1 MGKQV
6 RKYNPGFLTTEEL
19 VDSFCVR
26 TAEFGLIVQT
36 LREST
41 GNSNSHQIVIGPRGS
56 GKTTLLLRV
65 AAEVDRDADLRSTW
79 FPIVF
84 AEESYEVATCGEF
97 WLQCLDNL
105 AQQAPPEYEQADLH
119 LALDEFRTIQD
130 DRVLADRCLAA
141 ILDFADSVGKRLVLI
156 VENLNTLF
164 NDIGDPDVGWQL
176 RKTLQDEPRILLLG
190 SATARFV
197 EIDNSSRA
205 LYDLFQVHMLSRLT
219 PEGCATL
226 WRSVS
231 GRDIDVRVVRS
242 LQILT
247 GGNPRLLVIVAQFG
261 AQLSFGDLMRDLLDL
276 VDDHTEY
283 FRSHLEALGP
293 QERRVYVALA
303 VLWKPATAKQVS
315 DRSRIP
321 TSQCSSLLGRLVRRG
336 AVVRSGGTRHRRE
349 YYLAE
354 RMYNIYYLL
363 RNSKG
368 TDSVVE
374 ALVQFMASYYS
385 PAELDSIRE
394 QISKEST
401 SADEL
406 TRGMIQ
412 SALNRLAAT
421 SGPDSEATI
430 VPDHGSSAPLSEVG
444 DMVERARRLLG
455 EDECDQ
461 AIEVCD
467 EIVLR
472 ARQGDPSGSDQH
484 FADALFVK
492 SIALGRLEQF
502 EAAIAACDNILD
514 HLGESDSPDIGRAVA
529 TAFAMKVGM
538 FGQLGRHDKVLEA
551 SEAFLDRFESRD
563 SPATELQRS
572 RVLFSKG
579 VALIESGEPQRAY
592 ALFDKLIGRFNSNH
606 SVEVQE
612 YVARAHLAKGGL
624 LEEQERVGEALNAYG
639 VISDRFGSSKASRIV
654 VVVASA
660 LLAKGDLLRKC
671 GRFDEAREIF
681 AIVANRLKDYDSPD
695 LLELSLMAELN
706 GATMLAFGGDS
717 EGAQQ
722 AYDAII
728 DRFLTI
734 SLPWI
739 PEALV
744 ATLLNKGNS
753 LAGASR
759 YNESLAAYN
768 RAIDLNGESRSPTV
782 LEMVRCALVGR
793 AGSELAL
800 GRVSKAIATIDEV
813 LAWTESDEFGL
824 IVSVRMLRAE
834 AHFDLGDEPAC
845 RAELATVLKLL
856 PDVSPVD
863 QASIWA
869 LINFAARLGPR
880 PMLELIQESPSERIL
895 LPLATALRRELD
907 IESKVPRE
915 VEEVANDIRKDLAL
929 LSQGRPR

>member
-6 RKYNPGFLTTEEL
+6 RKYNPGFLTPEEL

-65 AAEVDRDADLRSTW
+65 AAEVNRDPDLQSAW

-105 AQQAPPEYEQADLH
+105 AQQAPREYDQADLH
-119 LALDEFRTIQD
+119 LALDEFRSVQD
-130 DRVLADRCLAA
+130 DRTLADRCLAA
-141 ILDFADSVGKRLVLI
+141 ILDFADSAGKRLVLI

-164 NDIGDPDVGWQL
+164 DDIGDPDVGWQL
-176 RKTLQDEPRILLLG
+176 RKTLQDEPRVLLLG
-190 SATARFV
+190 SATARFE
-197 EIDNSSRA
+197 EIDNSGRA
-205 LYDLFQVHMLSRLT
+205 LYDLFQVHTLSRLT

-226 WRSVS
+226 WKSVS

-261 AQLSFGDLMRDLLDL
+261 AQLSFRELMGDLLNL
-276 VDDHTEY
+276 VDEHTEY
-283 FRSHLEALGP
+283 FRSHLESLGT
-293 QERRVYVALA
+293 QERRVYLALA

-315 DRSRIP
+315 GRARIP
-321 TSQCSSLLGRLVRRG
+321 TSQCSSLLGRLVQRG

-363 RNSKG
+363 RTSRG
-368 TDSVVE
+368 ADSVVE
-374 ALVQFMASYYS
+374 ALVLFMASYYS
-385 PAELDSIRE
+385 PAELDSIRK

-406 TRGMIQ
+406 TRGMMQ
-412 SALNRLAAT
+412 SALHRLAAT
-421 SGPDSEATI
+421 IDLGREAI
-430 VPDHGSSAPLSEVG
+430 VPDHASSAPLSEVG

-472 ARQGDPSGSDQH
+472 TRQGDPSGSDQH

-492 SIALGRLEQF
+492 SIALGRLDQI
-502 EAAIAACDNILD
+502 EAAIVACDNILGR
-514 HLGESDSPDIGRAVA
+514 LGESDSPEIGGAVA

-538 FGQLGRHDKVLEA
+538 FGQLGRHEKVLEA

-563 SPATELQRS
+563 SPATELQRAG
-572 RVLFSKG
+572 VLFSKG
-579 VALIESGEPQRAY
+579 VALIESGQAQT
-592 ALFDKLIGRFNSNH
+592 AHGLFDELIGRFNSNH

-624 LEEQERVGEALNAYG
+624 LEEQGRVGEALNAYG
-639 VISDRFGSSKASRIV
+639 IISDRFGSSKASRIV
-654 VVVASA
+654 VGVATA
-660 LLAKGDLLRKC
+660 LLSKGDLLRKC
-671 GRFDEAREIF
+671 GRFDEAREVF
-681 AIVANRLKDYDSPD
+681 TIVTNRLKHYDSPD

-706 GATMLAFGGDS
+706 GATMLEFEGDS
-717 EGAQQ
+717 DGAQQ
-722 AYDAII
+722 AYDAIV
-728 DRFLTI
+728 DRLLPI
-734 SLPWI
+734 NLPWSA
-739 PEALV
+739 EALV
-744 ATLLNKGNS
+744 TTLLNKGNS
-753 LAGASR
+753 LARASR
-759 YNESLAAYN
+759 YRESLAAYN
-768 RAIDLNGESRSPTV
+768 RAIDLHGESRSPTV
-782 LEMVRCALVGR
+782 LEMVRHTLIGR

-800 GRVSKAIATIDEV
+800 GRASKAIATIDEV
-813 LAWTESDEFGL
+813 LARTESNELGL
-824 IVSVRMLRAE
+824 IVSARMLRAE
-834 AHFDLGDEPAC
+834 AHFDLGDRTAC
-845 RAELATVLKLL
+845 CAELATVLKLL

-895 LPLATALRRELD
+895 LPLATALRRELGT
-907 IESKVPRE
+907 ESKVPRE
-915 VEEVANDIRKDLAL
+915 VEEVAKDIQKDLSR
-929 LSQGRPR
+929 LSQGRPQ